1 MKQLTVVVFC
11 LLSTFVFSDWQQKE
25 KVDLPKGVHITDLT
39 VDDAGDVWLLT
50 SSSILKLDAQNRNPI
65 LVAEA
70 RDGRMIAVRD
80 HLIYEADIQNRISRF
95 DSSQDYGVND
105 LGITLNASNDL
116 TVVAANKE
124 PVIAVL
130 EQRRVRFVAED
141 KSSYFVNADA
151 EQLAV
156 IPGADYGG
164 STSLFYTLSH
174 NRIMDWTGGTYREPE
189 RYQSRLIYSASTN
202 IIDIAAGSDG
212 GLFILFAD
220 SVVVLDEKGEYKT
233 RIGIENMPPG
243 SVVFSNPVSSGLV
256 LFNPLEKI
264 LLFYNET
271 RKIADDII
279 ILNRNHPNPVD
290 NYTEIEFKLNQSLEA
305 TMTVYNLIGEPVKVV
320 TRGYFSRGTHRAV
333 WHAEDEQGNLVP
345 NGVYFYRLETK
356 KGVAIRQLTVLR

>member
-39 VDDAGDVWLLT
+39 VDDVGDIWLLT
-50 SSSILKLDAQNRNPI
+50 SSSILKLDAQSRNPI

-80 HLIYEADIQNRISRF
+80 HLIYQADIQNRISRF
-95 DSSQDYGVND
+95 DSSMDYGVSD
-105 LGITLNASNDL
+105 LGIMLNGSNDL
-116 TVVAANKE
+116 AVVAANKE
-124 PVIAVL
+124 PVITVL
-130 EQRRVRFVAED
+130 EQRRVRFVTED
-141 KSSYFVNADA
+141 KSSYFVATDA
-151 EQLAV
+151 EHLAM
-156 IPGADYGG
+156 IPGVDYGG
-164 STSLFYTLSH
+164 SSSTFFTLSR
-174 NRIMDWTGGTYREPE
+174 NRIMAWTGGTDQEPE
-189 RYQSRLIYSASTN
+189 RYQSRLIYSASAD
-202 IIDIAAGSDG
+202 IVDIAAGSDG

-220 SVVVLDEKGEYKT
+220 SVVVLDDKGEYKT
-233 RIGIENMPPG
+233 RIDIENMPPG
-243 SVVFSNPVSSGLV
+243 SAVFANPVVNGLV
-256 LFNPLEKI
+256 LYNPVEKT

-271 RKIADDII
+271 RKTADDVIV
-279 ILNRNHPNPVD
+279 LDRNHPNPVD

-305 TMTVYNLIGEPVKVV
+305 TMTVYNLIGEPVKVI